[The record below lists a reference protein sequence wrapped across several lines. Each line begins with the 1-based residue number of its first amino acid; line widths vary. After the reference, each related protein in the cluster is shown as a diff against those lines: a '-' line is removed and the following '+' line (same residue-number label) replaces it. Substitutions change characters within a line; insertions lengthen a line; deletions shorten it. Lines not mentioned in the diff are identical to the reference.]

1 MNPLIVCLIGVLA
14 LFILF
19 LLRMPVAFAMG
30 AVGLVGFAYM
40 VSWEASADLFA
51 KTLFSTFTD
60 YGFTVI
66 PLFVWMGFIALHG
79 GIGEKMYEAAY
90 KLIGG
95 VRGGLAMASV
105 MACAAFGA
113 ICGSSTATTATM
125 SVVAWPHMR
134 KRGYDAS
141 LATASIAAAGIL
153 GVMIPPSVVLII
165 YAFLVMESIPVLF
178 IATIL
183 PGLLLASLFMLTIY
197 IRTGLNPVLGPKGP
211 KVSIK
216 EKLTSFS
223 GGSLETI
230 AIFILVMGGLFF
242 GLFTPTEAA
251 AAGAACAL
259 LVVVIRRQITWK
271 GVVDSL
277 GQATITSAMIL
288 MIVVGAK
295 MFGHFAGIT
304 GIPWLIVEWGT
315 RLPYPEISV
324 WAFLMV
330 TFLVLGCFI
339 DPMALMLLLLPIL
352 LPLILELGY
361 DPVWL
366 GPMMVLA
373 GGMGVITPP
382 VGMDVYVVSSM
393 TDVPLTTVFRG
404 IWPFLCAI
412 IVCIALCTLFPQI
425 VLFLPNLI
433 R

>member
-1 MNPLIVCLIGVLA
+1 
-14 LFILF
+14 
-19 LLRMPVAFAMG
+19 
-30 AVGLVGFAYM
+30 M
-40 VSWEASADLFA
+40 V
-51 KTLFSTFTD
+51 
-60 YGFTVI
+60 
-66 PLFVWMGFIALHG
+66 
-79 GIGEKMYEAAY
+79 
-90 KLIGG
+90 
-95 VRGGLAMASV
+95 
-105 MACAAFGA
+105 
-113 ICGSSTATTATM
+113 
-125 SVVAWPHMR
+125 
-134 KRGYDAS
+134 
-141 LATASIAAAGIL
+141 
-153 GVMIPPSVVLII
+153 
-165 YAFLVMESIPVLF
+165 
-178 IATIL
+178 
-183 PGLLLASLFMLTIY
+183 
-197 IRTGLNPVLGPKGP
+197 
-211 KVSIK
+211 
-216 EKLTSFS
+216 
-223 GGSLETI
+223 
-230 AIFILVMGGLFF
+230 
-242 GLFTPTEAA
+242 
-251 AAGAACAL
+251 
-259 LVVVIRRQITWK
+259 RRPY
-271 GVVDSL
+271 S
-277 GQATITSAMIL
+277 
-288 MIVVGAK
+288 
-295 MFGHFAGIT
+295 AGIT